1 MLTKDFS
8 YDLPEELIAQN
19 PVDERGASRM
29 LVLEKELGI
38 VDALFQKLPKYLKS
52 GDLIV
57 LNDTSVIPA
66 RLFLEKESGGKVELV
81 LERII
86 DKEELV
92 VQLRANKT
100 PKLGTVLIF
109 NSKKLFLIKEKILL
123 SIESIFF
130 LAIFSLFLSILAT

>member
-8 YDLPEELIAQN
+8 YNLPENLIAQN
-19 PVDERGASRM
+19 PTNERGTSRM
-29 LVLEKELGI
+29 LVLEKGCKI
-38 VDALFQKLPKYLKS
+38 SDSLFQKLPEYLQS

-57 LNDTSVIPA
+57 LNDTFVIPA

-86 DKEELV
+86 NREELI

-100 PKLGTVLIF
+100 PKSGTVLIF
-109 NSKKLFLIKEKILL
+109 NDNW
-123 SIESIFF
+123 
-130 LAIFSLFLSILAT
+130 